1 VASRATG
8 RGAEVLAEGRGAGPA
23 SIHRTAY
30 LRREGAASEAEVK
43 LRARRSGRITYH
55 AHVGSTDWPTTAAA
69 LREVEAGLAERG
81 QVCDR
86 FGLTLSR
93 AMSVDE
99 GSRERVH
106 KETGPAL
113 RPEEWDLLGEA
124 AAIQPHLGDFMIG
137 TPAGAAHAR
146 LALASGVT
154 TIGNLGQYWSF
165 EVPGGQDDR
174 QVTEATVRAVGML
187 AAWRDRGALV
197 HSYLDDGVAMQAST
211 YGSYVGWA
219 ALERHVV
226 EDLCGARLAH
236 SYGGLVDDPWHRA
249 VVHLAVDDVHDR
261 DHLGSMVYGDT
272 VSMRPHDHAHNAEV
286 LRRYL
291 TVDLACQLRRPTG
304 HAVHP
309 VPLTEAERV
318 PTGPENL
325 AVQLVAHELADDV
338 RRSAAV
344 LDWAAAEALA
354 AEVAAYARQFRD
366 RALALLVEDGVR
378 VDDPVALLLALR
390 GLGVG
395 GLEERLRLPTPRPV
409 ADLVPWK
416 ARQVGSTVAAVAG
429 AVPDLRGTRV
439 VLAVLDVHDVVR
451 DALLRL
457 LPGAGAEVVLLPS
470 SATPA
475 SVVHAAVAE
484 DADAVVLGTYNGA
497 ALDVG
502 RELRAALD
510 EVAYDGLVIM
520 GGRLNQDLGGEAP
533 VEVADDLRALGL
545 HPAATV
551 EEACRLLARSSSA
564 RRDREFT

>member
-1 VASRATG
+1 MTG
-8 RGAEVLAEGRGAGPA
+8 RGSEVLAAGRAAAPA
-23 SIHRTAY
+23 TIHRTAY
-30 LRREGAASEAEVK
+30 LRREGALSEAEVK
-43 LRARRSGRITYH
+43 LRARREGRITYH
-55 AHVGSTDWPTTAAA
+55 AHVGSTDWPSTAAA
-69 LREVEAGLAERG
+69 LREVEAGLAEHG
-81 QVCDR
+81 EVCDR

-99 GSRERVH
+99 AARDRVH

-113 RPEEWDLLGEA
+113 RPEEWAVLGEA

-137 TPAGAAHAR
+137 TPAGATHAR
-146 LALASGVT
+146 LALAAGVT

-174 QVTEATVRAVGML
+174 QVTEATVAAIGML

-197 HSYLDDGVAMQAST
+197 HSYLDDGVAVQAST

-219 ALERHVV
+219 ALERYVV

-261 DHLGSMVYGDT
+261 AHLGSMVYGDT
-272 VSMRPHDHAHNAEV
+272 VSMRPHEHGHNTEV

-318 PTGPENL
+318 PTGAENL
-325 AVQLVAHELADDV
+325 EVQRLAHDLERDV
-338 RRSAAV
+338 RRSGAV
-344 LDWAAAEALA
+344 LAWDRAERLA
-354 AEVAAYARQFRD
+354 AEVAAYAVRFRD
-366 RALALLVEDGVR
+366 AALARLVEEGVA
-378 VDDPVALLLALR
+378 VTDPVDVLLALR
-390 GLGVG
+390 GLGLTA
-395 GLEERLRLPTPRPV
+395 LEDRLRLPPPRGV
-409 ADLVPWK
+409 AELVPWK
-416 ARQVGSTVAAVAG
+416 ARHVSATSAELAAAL
-429 AVPDLRGTRV
+429 PDLRGTRV

-451 DALLRL
+451 DALLRT
-457 LPGAGAEVVLLPS
+457 LPRAGAEVVLLPS

-510 EVAYDGLVIM
+510 ATAYDGPVIM
-520 GGRLNQDLGGEAP
+520 GGRLNQDTGGDAP
-533 VEVADDLRALGL
+533 VDVAEDLRRLGL
-545 HPAATV
+545 LPAATL
-551 EEACRLLARSSSA
+551 EEACRLLAAPAVGRTA
-564 RRDREFT
+564 REFT